1 MSRMSHIDSGEER
14 LLLRVEEAATLLGVG
29 RTTVYAMVS
38 TQRLPIVRIGR
49 SVRIPRE
56 ALVQW
61 IREHID
67 GDPDDRGVDSPAY
80 AIPRVRYAF
89 RPPAPP
95 LSGS

>member
-1 MSRMSHIDSGEER
+1 MRQIDSGEKR
-14 LLLRVEEAATLLGVG
+14 LLLRVEEAAALLGVG

-38 TQRLPIVRIGR
+38 AQKLPIVRIGR
-49 SVRIPRE
+49 SVRIPRDG
-56 ALVQW
+56 LVQW
-61 IREHID
+61 IRDHID
-67 GDPDDRGVDSPAY
+67 GDRDDSGVDSPAY